1 MLCSKEHIGRKNILK
16 FTHLWEEGNTGENF
30 RYTGNRG
37 KNPQNDNTLTVQKEM
52 ARGMWVR
59 CGSRD
64 RGTSTLHPGSIRES

>member
-1 MLCSKEHIGRKNILK
+1 MLCSTEHIGIKNTLK
-16 FTHLWEEGNTGENF
+16 FTHLWEEGNTGVNF

-37 KNPQNDNTLTVQKEM
+37 KNPRNDNPLTVQKEM

-64 RGTSTLHPGSIRES
+64 RRTSTLHPGSIRES